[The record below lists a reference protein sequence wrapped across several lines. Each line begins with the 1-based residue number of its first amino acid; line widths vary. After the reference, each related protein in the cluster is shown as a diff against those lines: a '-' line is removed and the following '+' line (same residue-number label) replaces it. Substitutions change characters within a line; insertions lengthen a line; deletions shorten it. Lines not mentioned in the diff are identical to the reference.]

1 MSRFSFIYI
10 GIFSLI
16 ISIFSFFN
24 IIYSNYFNLYLNIDS
39 YIYSLI
45 FSFIFGFIFL
55 IKKKREIK
63 VSIYE
68 KIITVILGYLILPIF
83 ISIPYY
89 FSIYNITFVN
99 AYFEAVSGF
108 TSTGFSIFENIK
120 HLDESLILW
129 RSSSQWIGGLYFLFS
144 IILLI
149 DIFDLN
155 LKKSLTNYLSFNTS
169 ETLKQSTKILIL
181 YIALTFGIFIILNIS
196 SIRSFNSFNLA
207 MTLISSGGFLPVNNL
222 SSIVD
227 TNTKEIVFALLM
239 LVSFFSI
246 FLSYN
251 LFFVKNRNISFFQE
265 DVYLFLYFITLTI
278 LFFLF
283 FNSEY
288 NFSVI
293 LLSLTSSISNIGI
306 SLNRSYQN
314 MSFLLLIITIIGGS
328 FFSTSSGIRF
338 VKLYSLFK
346 FSINELISHVKP
358 RNVYITK
365 LKFSN
370 SKFEVSEV
378 NKFFLSVIVFI
389 ISLLVLSSIL
399 SFTHI
404 NFENSFKLAIL
415 TLMNTVNSDIH
426 GLVDWDYEISEGGH
440 RPVTLVFAKEKSEKA
455 IKKALF
461 KKQTVVWNRNT
472 LIGREEWLLPLINA
486 SLEVVSVEYK
496 RDAAHVRIKNKSD
509 VRFILKNNS
518 SFNFFIKL

>member
-55 IKKKREIK
+55 IKKKSEIK
-63 VSIYE
+63 VSTYE

-149 DIFDLN
+149 DIFDIN
-155 LKKSLTNYLSFNTS
+155 LKKSLTNYLLFNTS

-181 YIALTFGIFIILNIS
+181 YIVLTFGIFIILNIS

-207 MTLISSGGFLPVNNL
+207 MTIISSGGFLPTNNL
-222 SSIVD
+222 SNILD
-227 TNTKEIVFALLM
+227 TKTKEIFFSFMM
-239 LVSFFSI
+239 LTSFFSL

-251 LFFVKNRNISFFQE
+251 ILTINKKNINFFHEDSYLLIYLCCLIVLFFVFFNFEHNFSKIFLSLCSSVSNIEISLSGSYQKISF
-265 DVYLFLYFITLTI
+265 LF
-278 LFFLF
+278 
-283 FNSEY
+283 
-288 NFSVI
+288 
-293 LLSLTSSISNIGI
+293 
-306 SLNRSYQN
+306 
-314 MSFLLLIITIIGGS
+314 LIITIIGGS
-328 FFSTSSGIRF
+328 FFSTSSGIRL

-346 FSINELISHVKP
+346 FSINELLSHAKP
-358 RNVYITK
+358 LN
-365 LKFSN
+365 
-370 SKFEVSEV
+370 
-378 NKFFLSVIVFI
+378 VFI
-389 ISLLVLSSIL
+389 NKLEFSDSIFETKDINKYFISVLIFILSLLILSSFLTI
-399 SFTHI
+399 SGI
-404 NFENSFKLAIL
+404 DIERSFKLSIL
-415 TLMNTVNSDIH
+415 TLMNTVNSSMH
-426 GLVDWDYEISEGGH
+426 GLQEFNFDELKHFTKYLLI
-440 RPVTLVFAKEKSEKA
+440 VFMIIGRVELLT
-455 IKKALF
+455 ILIITKKFLF
-461 KKQTVVWNRNT
+461 KN
-472 LIGREEWLLPLINA
+472 
-486 SLEVVSVEYK
+486 
-496 RDAAHVRIKNKSD
+496 
-509 VRFILKNNS
+509 
-518 SFNFFIKL
+518 

>member
-16 ISIFSFFN
+16 ISVFSFFN

-39 YIYSLI
+39 YIFSLI

-149 DIFDLN
+149 DIFDTN

-181 YIALTFGIFIILNIS
+181 YTALTFGIFVILNIS

-207 MTLISSGGFLPVNNL
+207 MTIISSGGFLPTNSL
-222 SSIVD
+222 SNILD
-227 TNTKEIVFALLM
+227 TKTKEIFFSLM
-239 LVSFFSI
+239 MLTSFFSL

-251 LFFVKNRNISFFQE
+251 ILRINKKNINFFHE
-265 DVYLFLYFITLTI
+265 DFYLLIYLCFLIV
-278 LFFLF
+278 LFFLL
-283 FNSEY
+283 FNSTY
-288 NFSVI
+288 NFSAI
-293 LLSLTSSISNIGI
+293 FLSLSSSISNIGV
-306 SLNRSYQN
+306 SLNGSYSN
-314 MSFLLLIITIIGGS
+314 ISFLFLIITIVGGS
-328 FFSTSSGIRF
+328 FFSTSSGIRL

-346 FSINELISHVKP
+346 FSINELASHAKP
-358 RNVYITK
+358 LN
-365 LKFSN
+365 
-370 SKFEVSEV
+370 
-378 NKFFLSVIVFI
+378 VFI
-389 ISLLVLSSIL
+389 NKLEFSDTKIETKNINKYFISVLIFILSLFILSSIL
-399 SFTHI
+399 TISGI
-404 NFENSFKLAIL
+404 DVESSFKLSIL
-415 TLMNTVNSDIH
+415 TLMNTVNSSIH
-426 GLVDWDYEISEGGH
+426 GLNGFNFDELTYFTKYFLIIFMIIGRVELLTI
-440 RPVTLVFAKEKSEKA
+440 L
-455 IKKALF
+455 IILKKFLF
-461 KKQTVVWNRNT
+461 KN
-472 LIGREEWLLPLINA
+472 
-486 SLEVVSVEYK
+486 
-496 RDAAHVRIKNKSD
+496 
-509 VRFILKNNS
+509 
-518 SFNFFIKL
+518 

>member
-1 MSRFSFIYI
+1 MSRFSFTYI
-10 GIFSLI
+10 GIFSLV
-16 ISIFSFFN
+16 ISILSFFN

-39 YIYSLI
+39 YVYSLI

-68 KIITVILGYLILPIF
+68 KIITVISGYLILPIF

-181 YIALTFGIFIILNIS
+181 YTVLTFVIFVILNIS

-207 MTLISSGGFLPVNNL
+207 MTIISSGGFLPTNNL
-222 SSIVD
+222 SNIID
-227 TNTKEIVFALLM
+227 TKTKEIFLSFMM
-239 LVSFFSI
+239 LTSFFSL

-251 LFFVKNRNISFFQE
+251 IVTVNKKNINFFHE
-265 DVYLFLYFITLTI
+265 DFYLLIYLCCLII
-278 LFFLF
+278 LFFLL
-283 FNSEY
+283 FNSTY
-288 NFSVI
+288 NFSEI
-293 LLSLTSSISNIGI
+293 FLSLSSSISNIGV
-306 SLNRSYQN
+306 SLNGSYN
-314 MSFLLLIITIIGGS
+314 NISFLFLIITIIGGS
-328 FFSTSSGIRF
+328 FFSTSSGIRL

-346 FSINELISHVKP
+346 FSINELASHAKP
-358 RNVYITK
+358 LN
-365 LKFSN
+365 
-370 SKFEVSEV
+370 
-378 NKFFLSVIVFI
+378 VFI
-389 ISLLVLSSIL
+389 NKLELSDTKIETIDINKYFISVLIFILSLFILSSIL
-399 SFTHI
+399 TISGI
-404 NFENSFKLAIL
+404 DVESSFKLSIL
-415 TLMNTVNSDIH
+415 TLMNTVNSSIH
-426 GLVDWDYEISEGGH
+426 GLNGFNFDELTYFTKYFLIIFMIIGRVELLTI
-440 RPVTLVFAKEKSEKA
+440 L
-455 IKKALF
+455 IILKKFLF
-461 KKQTVVWNRNT
+461 KN
-472 LIGREEWLLPLINA
+472 
-486 SLEVVSVEYK
+486 
-496 RDAAHVRIKNKSD
+496 
-509 VRFILKNNS
+509 
-518 SFNFFIKL
+518 